1 MFHRLFVVIMTNVQ
15 IWYVCPSF
23 PRNENFELVQKK
35 TKPIMSKTRKKYVQ
49 FRNLIGFICN
59 VMEVWWWSQIDIIIL
74 LTMPIQ
80 LTTYKEII
88 VISVRGQS
96 KGQLASSTDSEQ
108 VKWKRCR
115 IIVSA
120 IWTSRLSSP
129 FSILLFVQK
138 RKKKGESKPY

>member
-1 MFHRLFVVIMTNVQ
+1 
-15 IWYVCPSF
+15 
-23 PRNENFELVQKK
+23 
-35 TKPIMSKTRKKYVQ
+35 MSKTRKKYVQ

-59 VMEVWWWSQIDIIIL
+59 VMEVWWWSKIDIIIL

-138 RKKKGESKPY
+138 RKKKAKASHINLSDTCKFFKFHLLFLSLFILIFNRLTRSELRGN